1 MSKIKIK
8 NFGPIKEGYV
18 EDDGFLDIKKVTIF
32 IGNQGSG
39 KSTLAKLISTMMW
52 LEKALNRGDVNS
64 FSYHSFWSRFRF
76 QGIYDYFDQSLIK
89 LKADNPCR
97 VEFKGDNY
105 SILYPNESYPKI
117 QTVDD
122 DKYITPKIMYVPASR
137 NTLST
142 ISNIQGMPDNLL
154 SFYEE
159 LRRAEKDLKGE
170 NLKLPINNYEYQYD
184 EQTETSYIIGDGYKI
199 DIKNASSG
207 AQSLAPLYVVTRYLA
222 GLVTQSD
229 EIIRKSMKADSILK
243 MNEEM
248 ADLEINDSIPEIE
261 KINMR
266 KEIRAKYFSKCF
278 INIVEEPEQNLYPSS
293 QRHILNSLLEFNNQS
308 DGNKLIMTTHS
319 PYIINNL
326 SLAIYAGSLKDKI
339 QSKELMDKLHAIV
352 PLQSTIQASD
362 VAIYQLDEKDGTIRK
377 LPSFEGI
384 PSDQNYLNQ
393 SLAEGNEL
401 FDSLLE
407 IEQEL

>member
-39 KSTLAKLISTMMW
+39 KSTVAKLISTMMW
-52 LEKALNRGDVNS
+52 LEKALNRGDIESIDHLGFKS
-64 FSYHSFWSRFRF
+64 FISYHGIDSYFKVKSDIRFVGDRF
-76 QGIYDYFDQSLIK
+76 YL
-89 LKADNPCR
+89 
-97 VEFKGDNY
+97 
-105 SILYPNESYPKI
+105 SYVDRNSTLAQDAASSYKSPKI
-117 QTVDD
+117 I
-122 DKYITPKIMYVPASR
+122 YIPAER
-137 NTLST
+137 NVLST
-142 ISNIQGMPDNLL
+142 TSNLKGLSDNVLT
-154 SFYEE
+154 FYEE
-159 LRRAEKDLKGE
+159 FRRASKELSGQQ
-170 NLKLPINNYEYQYD
+170 LQLPINNYSYLYD
-184 EQTETSYIIGDGYKI
+184 EKNETGYVVGDDYKI
-199 DIKNASSG
+199 DMRVASSG
-207 AQSLAPLYVVTRYLA
+207 IQSLTPLFVVANNLA
-222 GLVTQSD
+222 NLVTQSD
-229 EIIRKSMKADSILK
+229 DVIRRNMNAGSIFDY
-243 MNEEM
+243 NFEM
-248 ADLEINDSIPEIE
+248 AQLEANDEIDE
-261 KINMR
+261 TTKNLKR
-266 KEIRAKYFSKCF
+266 QEIKDRYLPKCF

-319 PYIINNL
+319 PYIINYL

-339 QSKELMDKLHAIV
+339 HSKELMDKLHAIV

-362 VAIYQLDEKDGTIRK
+362 VAIYQLDERDGTIRK

>member
-39 KSTLAKLISTMMW
+39 KSTVAKLISTMMW
-52 LEKALNRGDVNS
+52 LEKALNRGDVNKLS
-64 FSYHSFWSRFRF
+64 KEKIDSLFKF
-76 QGIYDYFDQSLIK
+76 QGVEEYFSKNQVTNLEYLGDQFSIEYRSSKKYPDIK
-89 LKADNPCR
+89 RL
-97 VEFKGDNY
+97 
-105 SILYPNESYPKI
+105 SS
-117 QTVDD
+117 Q
-122 DKYITPKIMYVPASR
+122 KYIVPKIMYIPAER
-137 NTLST
+137 NTLSSIGNMFGVT
-142 ISNIQGMPDNLL
+142 GMPDHLFT
-154 SFYEE
+154 FYEE
-159 LRRAEKDLKGE
+159 FRKAQKELKGE
-170 NLKLPINNYEYQYD
+170 SLELPINNYVYQY
-184 EQTETSYIIGDGYKI
+184 EEENNTSYVIGAGYKI
-199 DIKNASSG
+199 NLPHASSG
-207 AQSLAPLYVVTRYLA
+207 VQSLIPLYIVSQNLSCQVNQADDIL
-222 GLVTQSD
+222 
-229 EIIRKSMKADSILK
+229 RKNLRSESILS
-243 MNEEM
+243 MNDEL
-248 ADLEINDSIPEIE
+248 AALEWDNTISEAE
-261 KINMR
+261 KTKLRI
-266 KEIRAKYFSKCF
+266 EIRSKYLPKCF

-308 DGNKLIMTTHS
+308 EGNKLIMTTHS
-319 PYIINNL
+319 PYIINYL

-339 QSKELMDKLHAIV
+339 HSKELMDKLHAIV

-362 VAIYQLDEKDGTIRK
+362 VAIYQLDERDGTIRK